1 MSDDDSRFDSRRVA
15 AVLLALAVAFCAG
28 FLLARLV
35 LPGAGEPVAGARSPA
50 LPPPD
55 AGEGDRIAALRQELE
70 IATTRSEVDRAAL
83 EILRRDFAGQ
93 KETLSDLAE
102 GLRFYRS
109 LMTPDAVEQG
119 LSLRPLELVATAEN
133 RRFAFRIV
141 VQQKARQHRSLV
153 GSLRVEVYG
162 ERGGEMVSYSL
173 ADLTETLEHHA
184 VPLRFRY
191 FQTVEGVLELPD
203 GFQPQGM
210 DVVAV
215 ASKPTKMRID
225 ARYLWQVRERFVPRA
240 L

>member
-1 MSDDDSRFDSRRVA
+1 MSADDTRSGSRRVA
-15 AVLLALAVAFCAG
+15 AALLALAFGAG
-28 FLLARLV
+28 FLVARLAF
-35 LPGAGEPVAGARSPA
+35 PGAGEPAVGAPA
-50 LPPPD
+50 SAPPTPG
-55 AGEGDRIAALRQELE
+55 AADRIAALQQELE

-83 EILRRDFAGQ
+83 EMLRRDFAGQ

-109 LMTPDAVEQG
+109 LMTPDAVEEG

-162 ERGGEMVSYSL
+162 ERDGLTVSYSL
-173 ADLTETLEHHA
+173 AELSETLEHHA

-191 FQTVEGVLELPD
+191 FQVVEGILELPE
-203 GFQPQGM
+203 GFKPQGIE
-210 DVVAV
+210 VVAA
-215 ASKPTKMRID
+215 ASKPAKMRAN
-225 ARYLWQVRERFVPRA
+225 ARYPWEVRERFVPRA